1 MSVSSISIHQRD
13 FSEVAQL
20 RKIIPLLIVSLI
32 TPLSAS
38 AITIGY
44 STFPDEQY
52 YASTMAPGRG
62 YMGYASA
69 NAFELR
75 MSSSAHIQYQVD
87 EQYRDKS
94 AWEIGLDKIKNFR
107 ECRGTGSNC
116 FSRQGAPTEN
126 YRNKYTAVLS
136 GCRTQQDTNC
146 IMSLNVTT
154 SDGKVHE
161 GTILF
166 NDFRG
171 ESLQNFIGNPKIDLP
186 DGNSSFLVDIPGA
199 PHAAGS
205 KYLVVAELSAEM
217 REGREKFDPANLQMG
232 IFAVSIN
239 YGGYP
244 ERTKIP
250 TDLPGAEH
258 PLGGPLNPSGKMH
271 PYLELCVQHNV
282 GACAVPQKIPADYFF
297 TIKSKLGVPIRG
309 WFHGRVTEAS
319 LKITERTSEYRVY
332 EISAKSVIVPMVQK
346 WKLHSELTPALQSFY
361 ESQQQPLGGTGDVQR
376 SYFKSNSEMTWSLL
390 RQQTDFNEIGM
401 QEFLLWLELM
411 GDKAVASPS
420 LWTIRSMNGDGNPC
434 YSNIDQIAGIV
445 QTNATAYISGPPQFN
460 RAENSLD
467 YKVAGPH
474 QLPDGTLNQG
484 SYDLLIKKE
493 VAQCVYGFDK
503 APTKATVSILSAD
516 GKETA
521 QTVVLSEND
530 EWIKLRAAGFTYSA
544 PLLRV
549 KLQQEQQQPAP
560 SQQPAPPAASTTENA
575 SAAPS
580 VKPQPPLK
588 VISCIKGSKAK
599 FVKGTSPKCP
609 KGYKI
614 YK

>member
-1 MSVSSISIHQRD
+1 MRR
-13 FSEVAQL
+13 L
-20 RKIIPLLIVSLI
+20 IPLLAMALI

-52 YASTMAPGRG
+52 YASTIAPGRG

-75 MSSSAHIQYQVD
+75 MSSSAHIQWQVD

-94 AWEIGLDKIKNFR
+94 NIWEIGLDKIKNFR
-107 ECRGTGSNC
+107 ECRGDGTNC
-116 FSRQGAPTEN
+116 IARKGAPTEN
-126 YRNKYTAVLS
+126 YRNRYTAVLS
-136 GCRTQQDTNC
+136 GCRTQQETNC
-146 IMSLNVTT
+146 IMSLNVAT

-217 REGREKFDPANLQMG
+217 WEGREKFDPANLQMG

-239 YGGYP
+239 YGSYP
-244 ERTKIP
+244 GRTKIA

-258 PLGGPLNPSGKMH
+258 PLGGLLNPYGKMH

-282 GACAVPQKIPADYFF
+282 GACAVPQKIPADFAF
-297 TIKSKLGVPIRG
+297 TIKLKLSVPVRG

-319 LKITERTSEYRVY
+319 LKITERTSEYRLY

-346 WKLHSELTPALQSFY
+346 WKLHSELTPALQSYY
-361 ESQQQPLGGTGDVQR
+361 ERQQQPLGGTGDYER
-376 SYFKSNSEMTWSLL
+376 ANFKANTEMSWSLL
-390 RQQTDFNEIGM
+390 RQQTDFNENGM
-401 QEFLLWLELM
+401 EEFLLWLENM

-420 LWTIRSMNGDGNPC
+420 LWTIRSMYSGDNVC
-434 YSNIDQIAGIV
+434 YSSNDQIAGIV
-445 QTNATAYISGPPQFN
+445 QTNATAYISGPPTFN
-460 RAENSLD
+460 RSESSLD

-474 QLPDGTLNQG
+474 YLPDGTLNQG

-503 APTKATVSILSAD
+503 AP
-516 GKETA
+516 
-521 QTVVLSEND
+521 
-530 EWIKLRAAGFTYSA
+530 
-544 PLLRV
+544 
-549 KLQQEQQQPAP
+549 
-560 SQQPAPPAASTTENA
+560 
-575 SAAPS
+575 
-580 VKPQPPLK
+580 
-588 VISCIKGSKAK
+588 SK
-599 FVKGTSPKCP
+599 
-609 KGYKI
+609 
-614 YK
+614 